1 MGLRSG
7 RLKWEGMFGL
17 RSRTNG
23 CTLSLFFSN
32 LSTEHASGFRAGFRG
47 VRLVEVFLKPKSK
60 YYWCDFAVRGERFRG
75 STKESNET
83 RAQKIAVGREAVTL
97 P

>member
-1 MGLRSG
+1 
-7 RLKWEGMFGL
+7 
-17 RSRTNG
+17 
-23 CTLSLFFSN
+23 
-32 LSTEHASGFRAGFRG
+32 
-47 VRLVEVFLKPKSK
+47 VEVFLKPKSK